1 MKQAVIFGVLGVLLL
16 AGRVDA
22 NPLADAGETV
32 VDTTVN
38 GARWTGHTVGAG
50 VTWVLVNT
58 DEGLHWLWTVGH
70 NQLIHPLVGVL
81 TLGNVELSA
90 S

>member
-1 MKQAVIFGVLGVLLL
+1 MKTLAVLGLVFGLWTGV
-16 AGRVDA
+16 ASA
-22 NPLADAGETV
+22 NPISEAGETV

-50 VTWVLVNT
+50 VTWVLVST
-58 DEGLHWLWTVGH
+58 DNALHWTNTVLH
-70 NQLIHPLVGVL
+70 DRVIHPVVELL
-81 TLGNVELSA
+81 TLGSVQLSG